1 MNRRIAFVIF
11 PGFHLLDAT
20 GPIAAFDL
28 ARLNNP
34 RAYDIVLMATGG
46 GSIASSAGITF
57 EALPLGSGPFDT
69 IMVAGGVFEEDSP
82 EISATIAWLREE
94 APQARRTA
102 SVSTGAFLLAEA
114 GLLKG
119 RRATTHWGVTHL
131 FNRRFSDI
139 KLEADRIYI
148 RDGCVW
154 TSGGST
160 SGIDLALALIED
172 DLGSIAAR
180 QIAQLLVVHQRRPG
194 GQSQHSALLEL
205 GGVSGRFAELIEWIR
220 SHLSEELSIER
231 LASRAAISPRHFAR
245 TFALE
250 VGVTPSKAIEI
261 FRIDMARAK
270 IEGGHIPVVE
280 VARECGF
287 GDAERMRRAFLRHFG
302 LPPQVF
308 RQSAR
313 AHAASEFHGKS
324 F

>member
-1 MNRRIAFVIF
+1 VTRQIAFVIY

-28 ARLNNP
+28 ARLNTP
-34 RAYDIVLMATGG
+34 HAYNIVLIAAGT
-46 GSIASSAGITF
+46 GSIVSSAGIAF

-69 IMVAGGVFEEDSP
+69 IMVAGGTFELDSP
-82 EISATIAWLREE
+82 EISATIAWLRQT

-131 FNRRFSDI
+131 FKRRFSEI

-148 RDGCVW
+148 RDGCMW
-154 TSGGST
+154 TSGGAT
-160 SGIDLALALIED
+160 SGIDLTLALIED
-172 DLGSIAAR
+172 DLGPAAAR

-205 GGVSGRFAELIEWIR
+205 GGVSGRFAALIEWVR
-220 SHLSEELSIER
+220 DHLSETLSIER
-231 LASRAAISPRHFAR
+231 LAARAAMSPRHFAR
-245 TFALE
+245 RFTLE
-250 VGVTPSKAIEI
+250 VGLTPAKAIEI
-261 FRIDMARAK
+261 FRLDMARAK
-270 IEGGHIPVVE
+270 IEGGNTPVVD
-280 VARECGF
+280 VARQCGF

-302 LPPQVF
+302 LPPQAF
-308 RQSAR
+308 RQAR
-313 AHAASEFHGKS
+313 VHTA
-324 F
+324 